1 MISRTRLII
10 TALLGCHLI
19 LAPALLT
26 SQLRSDPQSQESAQ
40 NGAPSRSNDAATG
53 QQGPSTDD
61 ASQATT
67 PAPLAQQPSPSK
79 PGPSTPSEPTVE
91 DEGRRVLEEVVQQ
104 QMQSADQDSRPPA
117 NVVLSRDEVLIRA
130 HEQEKSQDIY
140 KVRGNVEIRF
150 RTNVIHCDQA
160 TYDAT
165 TGIISA
171 TGHVVYDG
179 GAHSEHLVGTHAT
192 YDVSRDTGTFY
203 DVTGSTGIKV
213 KSQTMFL
220 TSSTPFFFT
229 GKVVDKLGPD
239 LYRVHH
245 GILTSCQ
252 LPKPKWEFHPA
263 TAVVEI
269 GGDAK
274 MYHSTLRIKGIP
286 IFYFPYVQHPADN
299 LGRKSGFLI
308 PAVGQSNSKGTI
320 LGDSFYWAI
329 NRNSDAEI
337 GGYYFSSRGWAQIGN
352 YRSIGW
358 RYQFHA
364 EYYGV
369 IDEQGNP
376 VSKQNQGGE
385 ELKANGS
392 VVLPYGFR
400 GVVSVDYLSSYV
412 FRLAFGQ
419 SFTEAINSEVRSSGF
434 VSKAWSGNFLGLW
447 LARYQNYQSTVNGDV
462 IDIAHI
468 PSFQMAGVENPI
480 FNSRFMYTYGLAAEG
495 VSRHEPG
502 FQTQNVV
509 GRLDANPRFSL
520 PTFLQGWTFRPEAG
534 MRETLYTERLIPSN
548 SSTGVIG
555 IAVAQAI
562 NRNVLQASMEIRPP
576 SVAKIFD
583 RKLFGYVMKHVVEP
597 YAIYR
602 YETGINNFS
611 NIIRF
616 DERDILADSNGVEYG
631 VVNRLYVKKSKSDP
645 ECFGNPK
652 YLPSDTPPAEANKEM
667 AADSHVCDDQSGP
680 AREFITWTIAQKYF
694 FDPNFGGA
702 LVPNQRNV
710 FDSSVDF
717 SGIAFLTQ
725 PRNASP
731 IISRL
736 LVHNMATDFQWA
748 LDYDPVFHQ
757 VNANTIFVGKRLSPK
772 WYVLGGQS
780 YLHVPGEV
788 IPATVNQVLAPDIF
802 NQFRVQGIYGNLSNK
817 GFSASA
823 SMAFDVKNAFV
834 QGATVQSTYNWDCCG
849 LTFEYA
855 RWALGP
861 VRNENAYRFA
871 FSLSNVGTFGNL
883 KKLQRIY

>member
-1 MISRTRLII
+1 M
-10 TALLGCHLI
+10 GCHLI
-19 LAPALLT
+19 LAPVLLT
-26 SQLRSDPQSQESAQ
+26 SQLRTASPQDDTAQ
-40 NGAPSRSNDAATG
+40 SSPPQASSPATPT
-53 QQGPSTDD
+53 QQPAVSK
-61 ASQATT
+61 
-67 PAPLAQQPSPSK
+67 PAPAAPV
-79 PGPSTPSEPTVE
+79 EE
-91 DEGRRVLEEVVQQ
+91 DEGMKVMEEVVQQ
-104 QMQSADQDSRPPA
+104 QMQSAAEQDSGNPRPPA
-117 NVVLSRDEVLIRA
+117 NVVLNRDEVLIRA
-130 HEQEKSQDIY
+130 DEQEKNQDIY

-150 RTNVIHCDQA
+150 RNSVIHCDQA
-160 TYDAT
+160 TYDST
-165 TGIISA
+165 TGQITA

-179 GAHSEHLVGTHAT
+179 GAHNEHLVGTHAT

-213 KSQTMFL
+213 SNQSMFL
-220 TSSTPFFFT
+220 RSSTPFFFT

-245 GILTSCQ
+245 GIITSCQ
-252 LPKPKWEFHPA
+252 LPNPKWEFHPA
-263 TAVVEI
+263 TATVEV

-308 PAVGQSNSKGTI
+308 PAIGQSNSKGTI
-320 LGDSFYWAI
+320 IGDSFYWAI
-329 NRNSDAEI
+329 NRNSDAEV

-352 YRSIGW
+352 YRNIGW
-358 RYQFHA
+358 HYQFHA

-376 VSKQNQGGE
+376 VSKQNQGGQ

-392 VVLPYGFR
+392 AELPFGFR

-419 SFTEAINSEVRSSGF
+419 SFTDAINSEVRSSGF
-434 VSKAWSGNFLGLW
+434 VSKSWSGNYLGFLMS
-447 LARYQNYQSTVNGDV
+447 RYQNYQSTVNGDV

-480 FNSRFMYTYGLAAEG
+480 FNSKFMYTYDVSAEG

-509 GRLDANPRFSL
+509 GRLDANPNISL
-520 PTFLQGWTFRPEAG
+520 PMFLRGWTFRPEAG
-534 MRETLYTERLIPSN
+534 VRETFYTERLIPSGGN
-548 SSTGVIG
+548 TGVIG
-555 IAVAQAI
+555 VAVAQAL
-562 NRNVLQASMEIRPP
+562 NRNVLLASMEMRPP

-583 RKLFGYVMKHVVEP
+583 RKIFGYVMKHVVEP

-616 DERDILADSNGVEYG
+616 DERDILADSSGVEYG
-631 VVNRLYVKKSKSDP
+631 VVNRLYVKKSKSSG
-645 ECFGNPK
+645 ECFEHPK
-652 YLPSDTPPAEANKEM
+652 YLPADTPPAEVTRQL
-667 AADSHVCDDQSGP
+667 AADAKVCDDQSGP
-680 AREFITWTIAQKYF
+680 ARELVTWTIAQKYF
-694 FDPNFGGA
+694 FNPTFGGA

-736 LVHNMATDFQWA
+736 LIRNRATDIQWA
-748 LDYDPVFHQ
+748 LDYDPAFHQ
-757 VNANTIFVGKRLSPK
+757 LNASTFLVGQRLSSK
-772 WYVLGGQS
+772 WYILGGQS

-802 NQFRVQGIYGNLSNK
+802 NQFRVQANYGNLSSR
-817 GFSASA
+817 GFTAA
-823 SMAFDVKNAFV
+823 AGMAFDVKNSFV
-834 QGATVQSTYNWDCCG
+834 QGATVQSSYNWDCCG

-855 RWALGP
+855 RWALGS

-871 FSLSNVGTFGNL
+871 FSLTNIGTFGNL
-883 KKLQRIY
+883 KRMQRIY